1 MSKFGNLA
9 ANTSE
14 VFRVEIIDATTD
26 EVLRD
31 NSQSVPDPNDP
42 TGKTLIGRAA
52 YIEVLAADSVEGRA
66 FDRDRQQVF
75 RKKAARTRGG
85 MPDFDQLEENVA
97 KCAALTKGWYLVD
110 PVTREKIDVECTRAN
125 ALELYS
131 EPGMHWLFIQPWVA
145 LNDAANFIRS
155 SSKAS

>member
-14 VFRVEIIDATTD
+14 VFRVEIIDSATD

-31 NSQSVPDPNDP
+31 KS
-42 TGKTLIGRAA
+42 GKAA
-52 YIEVLAADSVEGRA
+52 YIDVLAGDSVEGRA
-66 FDRDRQQVF
+66 FDRERQQVY

-85 MPDFDQLEENVA
+85 VPDVDQFEENAA

-110 PVTREKIDVECTRAN
+110 PVTREQIDVPCTRAN
-125 ALELYS
+125 AQELYS
-131 EPGMHWLFIQPWVA
+131 APGMNWLFIQPWVA

-155 SSKAS
+155 SSKNSTPSPSTSSETSAA

>member
-31 NSQSVPDPNDP
+31 KE
-42 TGKTLIGRAA
+42 GKAS

-110 PVTREKIDVECTRAN
+110 PVTREKIDVDCTRAN

-131 EPGMHWLFIQPWVA
+131 VPGMHWLFIQPWVA

-155 SSKAS
+155 SSRSSTPSPSTNSEASGN

>member
-14 VFRVEIIDATTD
+14 VFRVEIIDAASD

-31 NSQSVPDPNDP
+31 KD
-42 TGKTLIGRAA
+42 GKAA
-52 YIEVLAADSVEGRA
+52 YIDVLAADSIEGRA
-66 FDRDRQQVF
+66 FDRDRQMVY

-85 MPDFDQLEENVA
+85 VPDVDVLEENVA
-97 KCAALTKGWYLVD
+97 KCAALTRDWYLVD
-110 PVTREKIDVECTRAN
+110 PVTREQIDVPCSRSN
-125 ALELYS
+125 AVELYS
-131 EPGMHWLFIQPWVA
+131 APGMHWLFIQPWVA

-155 SSKAS
+155 SSKNSTSSPSANSETSSA